1 MDALVTLGLATLPQ
15 VLLVSLRVGTALA
28 LLPVPFGDVAPVRV
42 RAALSVMLALC
53 CALPAAGD
61 DAGAVHGQA
70 LALAVAQ
77 SPAALLPTSL
87 GEVAVGLVIGLT
99 VRVTLAAVET
109 AGALAGVSMGLG
121 FASTVDPTL
130 GEEVLPPQR
139 VASGLGALAFFVFR
153 GHHAVVGALASTV
166 RTAPPGR
173 GLAVLDVLDAPRLGA
188 DVVAQG
194 LRIAGPVVATM
205 FLVQTGIALVA
216 RSAPRVQVFGL
227 TFGVATA
234 VGMLVL
240 GASAPAIVQA
250 IADHVGGTGARLG
263 AALGG
268 TP

>member
-1 MDALVTLGLATLPQ
+1 MDALLALGLSCLPQ
-15 VLLVSLRVGTALA
+15 VLLVSLRAGTALA
-28 LLPVPFGDVAPVRV
+28 LLPVPFGDVAPVQV

-53 CALPAAGD
+53 AALPSAAGED
-61 DAGAVHGQA
+61 GVACGQA
-70 LALAVAQ
+70 LALTIAQ
-77 SPAALLPTSL
+77 SPAALLPTAL

-121 FASTVDPTL
+121 FASSIDPTL

-139 VASGLGALAFFVFR
+139 IVTGLGTLAFFVFR
-153 GHHAVVGALASTV
+153 GHHAVVGALAATA

-173 GLAVLDVLDAPRLGA
+173 GLVVLDVVDAPRLGA

-194 LRIAGPVVATM
+194 LRIAAPVVATM
-205 FLVQTGIALVA
+205 FLVQTGVALVA

-240 GASAPAIVQA
+240 GSSAPAVVQA
-250 IADHVGGTGARLG
+250 VADHVGGIGARLVG
-263 AALGG
+263 ALGG
-268 TP
+268 MP